1 MSEIFSNTSATGI
14 NATTSSQPGNIFEEE
29 SLNNVI
35 AVQEENFEE
44 YAGSPTTWYEV
55 KVISESLGIFH

>member
-14 NATTSSQPGNIFEEE
+14 NATRSSQPRNVFDEE

-35 AVQEENFEE
+35 AVQEENFEK
-44 YAGSPTTWYEV
+44 YAGSPTWYEV
-55 KVISESLGIFH
+55 KVISESLGIFY